1 MLGGKRTG
9 SRHVA
14 DSLLPEHSESPEPP
28 PPPSFNPKRIKS
40 SSRFDDQSSPPG
52 ISSSKEKHVEFQ
64 PLNVPTHQLD
74 VKFKKEER
82 DELQLDFLDIL
93 EDTDYVPV
101 NDCERSVKIISI
113 NKLRQNAT
121 DPAPP
126 TLGIMEKR
134 KLAVERVKAVLYLK
148 HRRASKIPE
157 TEFLVVDT
165 IRKLPSSV
173 SLLNRASFENPSPL
187 CNNFNVNYKFNSTTK
202 SNIDLSKWGL
212 EAMPEET
219 TKLLQLTGID
229 VTRLMELKRNSK
241 MSMHKL
247 RLQQEAHKAA
257 TKTEDECIS
266 SGLFR
271 SLSTQTDARN
281 FTKSVAV
288 QTKAISQHGI
298 FWLDSQFSESD
309 LSQQHAN
316 VINNVIGK
324 MVLNEFPFPL
334 TVTLV
339 QLCSITLYSGPFFNL
354 WRIRKYQDIPRSYY
368 MRLIVP
374 LAIGKLLAS
383 VTSHISLWK
392 VPVSYAHTVKA
403 TMPLF
408 TVVLTRLFFG
418 EKQPTLVYLSLLP
431 IITGVAIATVTEIS
445 FDMLGLISAL
455 ISTMGFS
462 MQNIFSKKVL
472 KDTGIHHLR
481 LLHLLGKLSLLI
493 FLPLWLYM
501 DSLAVLRHSAI
512 KNLDY
517 RVIALLFTDGV
528 LNWMQNI
535 IAFSVLSLVTPL
547 TYAVASASKRIFVIA
562 VSLLILGNPVTW
574 VNCLGM
580 TLAIIGVLC
589 YNRAKQISKNRTE
602 LPTVS
607 HSNHVKYTPLQHND
621 SYYRSPKN
629 GNLPNGLHKMHT
641 TTGTGT
647 GTTVNMPMSMPM
659 SSKSNSL
666 LANGSGMPTG
676 SSTRLLFV

>member
-9 SRHVA
+9 SRHVVVVI
-14 DSLLPEHSESPEPP
+14 LMCL
-28 PPPSFNPKRIKS
+28 FWYI
-40 SSRFDDQSSPPG
+40 
-52 ISSSKEKHVEFQ
+52 ISSS
-64 PLNVPTHQLD
+64 
-74 VKFKKEER
+74 
-82 DELQLDFLDIL
+82 
-93 EDTDYVPV
+93 
-101 NDCERSVKIISI
+101 
-113 NKLRQNAT
+113 
-121 DPAPP
+121 
-126 TLGIMEKR
+126 
-134 KLAVERVKAVLYLK
+134 
-148 HRRASKIPE
+148 
-157 TEFLVVDT
+157 
-165 IRKLPSSV
+165 
-173 SLLNRASFENPSPL
+173 
-187 CNNFNVNYKFNSTTK
+187 
-202 SNIDLSKWGL
+202 
-212 EAMPEET
+212 
-219 TKLLQLTGID
+219 
-229 VTRLMELKRNSK
+229 
-241 MSMHKL
+241 
-247 RLQQEAHKAA
+247 
-257 TKTEDECIS
+257 
-266 SGLFR
+266 
-271 SLSTQTDARN
+271 
-281 FTKSVAV
+281 
-288 QTKAISQHGI
+288 
-298 FWLDSQFSESD
+298 
-309 LSQQHAN
+309 
-316 VINNVIGK
+316 NNVIGK
-324 MVLNEFPFPL
+324 MVLNEFPFPM

-354 WRIRKYQDIPRSYY
+354 WRIRKYQEIPRAYY

-408 TVVLTRLFFG
+408 TVILTRLFFG

-481 LLHLLGKLSLLI
+481 LLHLLGKLSLFI

-501 DSLAVLRHSAI
+501 DSVAVFRHTAI

-589 YNRAKQISKNRTE
+589 YNRAKQITKGRE
-602 LPTVS
+602 LPTTVTTS
-607 HSNHVKYTPLQHND
+607 SSSLPSNHVKYTPLQHNND
-621 SYYRSPKN
+621 SYYRTSTMN
-629 GNLPNGLHKMHT
+629 GGHKGAGT
-641 TTGTGT
+641 TTL
-647 GTTVNMPMSMPM
+647 SMPPM
-659 SSKSNSL
+659 TTNSL
-666 LANGSGMPTG
+666 LANGSGMPNG
-676 SSTRLLFV
+676 SATRLLFV